1 MPRTREFDLQ
11 EALDRAMTVF
21 WNKGYEATSIQNLV
35 DHMGVQRGSLYAAF
49 GDKHNLFVEALRHYA
64 QTVMTRYLVRLQDP
78 DGGVTCIEQFFDDMV
93 DASVNDAES
102 KGCFITNTIAELAAS
117 DEVVAAELQEAIGA
131 VENAF
136 YGVLKKAQEKGEI
149 SADKNPAELAK
160 FLVSSLNGLR
170 VMAKMTRDQAQLNNI
185 KNTILSILK

>member
-64 QTVMTRYLVRLQDP
+64 QTVMTRYLVLLQDP
-78 DGGVTCIEQFFDDMV
+78 NAGLGCIYQFFDELVETSINDS
-93 DASVNDAES
+93 DA
-102 KGCFITNTIAELAAS
+102 KGCFLTNTVAELAAS
-117 DEVVAAELQEAIGA
+117 DEVVAAELKESIGA
-131 VENAF
+131 VEQALLT
-136 YGVLKKAQEKGEI
+136 VLTSAQERG
-149 SADKNPAELAK
+149 ELAAERDPARLAQY
-160 FLVSSLNGLR
+160 LVSSINGLR
-170 VMAKMTRDQAQLNNI
+170 VMAKLNRDPKQLDAI
-185 KNTILSILK
+185 KETVLSVLK